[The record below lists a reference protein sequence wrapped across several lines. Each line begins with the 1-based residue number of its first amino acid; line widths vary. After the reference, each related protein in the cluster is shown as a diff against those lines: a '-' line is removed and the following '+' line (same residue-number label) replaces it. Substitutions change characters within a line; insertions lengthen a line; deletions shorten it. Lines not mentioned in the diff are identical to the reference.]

1 MCGASDGRTNQT
13 MTPAL
18 RSTIQYTLAH
28 IFWPLCNKHLH
39 TTPPQDNILDI
50 GPAADTLVRTTEG
63 DKRVG
68 DVQIGDIL
76 YDAQDRQTPCIG
88 VAPPATG
95 KFKTITFQ
103 KFDSTEWT
111 SFTCTQDYRLTL
123 TTTGTRPCISEKDK
137 GVIWFTRCGRTS
149 SFIPSSQLHAPDNAP
164 RSSSPLSDSSSR
176 ELDKAAQDR
185 FAAVRKSL
193 GSCDCGGLRR
203 VKRCFKSEELAQLAL
218 EIVQSDRHHLLDPL
232 IVRDGERFSITVEE
246 YERLCCKRVKL
257 KHMKLHR
264 APPAFDPF
272 TASADPQARPLDPY
286 YLGLWLG
293 DGTAVTT
300 TIASSDAEIAVW
312 LQSYVD
318 RLNSSRPPVD
328 KLYLTKTLIAAAGK
342 VLSNGDVSNRN
353 LDVFWYRIACPRL
366 GPGKQN
372 NPVLDGLRELG
383 LLGDKSGGV
392 PDAYMEAD
400 EDTRLKVIAG
410 LIDTDGSYMKS
421 QNRYSFSQKTDGHK
435 KIVYDLH
442 KLATSCGILVS
453 HVIPRMRPNPFT
465 PGPPTPEYLIYLGK
479 GSEKFQKHLILP
491 RKKMN
496 LE

>member
-1 MCGASDGRTNQT
+1 
-13 MTPAL
+13 
-18 RSTIQYTLAH
+18 
-28 IFWPLCNKHLH
+28 
-39 TTPPQDNILDI
+39 
-50 GPAADTLVRTTEG
+50 
-63 DKRVG
+63 
-68 DVQIGDIL
+68 
-76 YDAQDRQTPCIG
+76 
-88 VAPPATG
+88 
-95 KFKTITFQ
+95 
-103 KFDSTEWT
+103 
-111 SFTCTQDYRLTL
+111 
-123 TTTGTRPCISEKDK
+123 
-137 GVIWFTRCGRTS
+137 
-149 SFIPSSQLHAPDNAP
+149 
-164 RSSSPLSDSSSR
+164 
-176 ELDKAAQDR
+176 
-185 FAAVRKSL
+185 
-193 GSCDCGGLRR
+193 
-203 VKRCFKSEELAQLAL
+203 
-218 EIVQSDRHHLLDPL
+218 
-232 IVRDGERFSITVEE
+232 
-246 YERLCCKRVKL
+246 
-257 KHMKLHR
+257 MKLHR

-272 TASADPQARPLDPY
+272 TASADLQIRPLDPY
-286 YLGLWLG
+286 YLGLWLC

-300 TIASSDAEIAVW
+300 TIVSSDAEIAVW

-366 GPGKQN
+366 GPGKHN

-453 HVIPRMRPNPFT
+453 LVIPRMRPNPFT

-491 RKKMN
+491 HKEDESGTP
-496 LE
+496 LYES

>member
-1 MCGASDGRTNQT
+1 MCGASDDRTHQT

-39 TTPPQDNILDI
+39 TTPPQDNILDM

-63 DKRVG
+63 DKRGG

-95 KFKTITFQ
+95 KLKTITFQ
-103 KFDSTEWT
+103 KFDSREWT

-164 RSSSPLSDSSSR
+164 PRSSSPLSDSSSR

-203 VKRCFKSEELAQLAL
+203 VKRCFKSEELAQLEL

-232 IVRDGERFSITVEE
+232 IVRDGERFSMTVEE

-366 GPGKQN
+366 GQESRITLFWMVFGNSASSATKAA
-372 NPVLDGLRELG
+372 VFLMHIWKLM
-383 LLGDKSGGV
+383 K
-392 PDAYMEAD
+392 
-400 EDTRLKVIAG
+400 TRV
-410 LIDTDGSYMKS
+410 
-421 QNRYSFSQKTDGHK
+421 
-435 KIVYDLH
+435 
-442 KLATSCGILVS
+442 
-453 HVIPRMRPNPFT
+453 
-465 PGPPTPEYLIYLGK
+465 
-479 GSEKFQKHLILP
+479 
-491 RKKMN
+491 
-496 LE
+496 